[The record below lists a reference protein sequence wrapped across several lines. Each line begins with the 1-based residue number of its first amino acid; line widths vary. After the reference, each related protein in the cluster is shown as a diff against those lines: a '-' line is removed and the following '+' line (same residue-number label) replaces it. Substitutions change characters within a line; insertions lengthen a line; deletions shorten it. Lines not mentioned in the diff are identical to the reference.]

1 MNSYDLVGTMNKI
14 KKYQKDMNELEDKY
28 EKVVNNMKEQSIKK
42 ENLKNEFDKKN
53 NATIE
58 HKKQTDEQ
66 LVSSI
71 KSVLSSQLQNGEKQ
85 FKEYDDVNKQLE
97 ILIEE
102 LYKKINSFDSSISQ
116 KIFNYNEKIKIK
128 DEVEI
133 RRDKI
138 KDNYNA
144 ALEENKR
151 LKKEIET
158 RNVYIAGLNLEIEDL
173 LKLIDKLT
181 AERIRLNKYFLKY
194 YEKFSEKDK
203 KRIKELENEIYPEF
217 ENKNKDKIKQI
228 EPEDE
233 KINIENN
240 IIKVSKKINNI
251 PKQKGGPIL
260 NEQEYQ
266 LYKKGLCKKAYPQ
279 YHKKN
284 EK

>member
-228 EPEDE
+228 EPEEE
-233 KINIENN
+233 KIIIENN

-279 YHKKN
+279 YHKK
-284 EK
+284 K

>member
-1 MNSYDLVGTMNKI
+1 MNSYDLIGTMNKI

-28 EKVVNNMKEQSIKK
+28 EKVINYMKDQSIKK
-42 ENLKNEFDKKN
+42 EDLKKEFDKKN
-53 NATIE
+53 NETIE
-58 HKKQTDEQ
+58 YKKQSDEQ
-66 LVSSI
+66 LISSI
-71 KSVLSSQLQNGEKQ
+71 KSQLSSQLQNGEKQ

-97 ILIEE
+97 NIIEE
-102 LYKKINSFDSSISQ
+102 LYKKINNFDSSINQ
-116 KIFNYNEKIKIK
+116 KIYNYDEKIKQK
-128 DEVEI
+128 DEIEI
-133 RRDKI
+133 KRDKI

-194 YEKFSEKDK
+194 YDKFSEKDK

-279 YHKKN
+279 YHKK
-284 EK
+284 K

>member
-66 LVSSI
+66 LISSI

-228 EPEDE
+228 EPEEE
-233 KINIENN
+233 KIIIENN

-279 YHKKN
+279 YHKK
-284 EK
+284 K

>member
-28 EKVVNNMKEQSIKK
+28 EKVINYMKDQSIKK
-42 ENLKNEFDKKN
+42 EDLKKEFDKKN
-53 NATIE
+53 NETIE
-58 HKKQTDEQ
+58 YKKQSDEQ
-66 LVSSI
+66 LISSI
-71 KSVLSSQLQNGEKQ
+71 KSQLSSQLQNGEKQ

-97 ILIEE
+97 NIIEE
-102 LYKKINSFDSSISQ
+102 LYKKINNFDSSINQ
-116 KIFNYNEKIKIK
+116 KIYNYDEKIKQK
-128 DEVEI
+128 DEIEI
-133 RRDKI
+133 KRDKI

-194 YEKFSEKDK
+194 YDKFSEKDK

-251 PKQKGGPIL
+251 PKQVGEPIL

-266 LYKKGLCKKAYPQ
+266 LYKKGLCKKAYQQ
-279 YHKKN
+279 YHKK
-284 EK
+284 K

>member
-97 ILIEE
+97 IIIEE

-228 EPEDE
+228 EPEEE
-233 KINIENN
+233 KIIIENN

-279 YHKKN
+279 YHKK
-284 EK
+284 K

>member
-85 FKEYDDVNKQLE
+85 FKEYDDVNKELE
-97 ILIEE
+97 NIIEE
-102 LYKKINSFDSSISQ
+102 LYKKINSFDLSITQ
-116 KIFNYNEKIKIK
+116 KIFNFDEKIKLK
-128 DEVEI
+128 DEIEI
-133 RRDKI
+133 KRDKI

-194 YEKFSEKDK
+194 FDKFSEKDK
-203 KRIKELENEIYPEF
+203 KRIQELENEIYPEY

-251 PKQKGGPIL
+251 PKQRGGPIL

-266 LYKKGLCKKAYPQ
+266 LYKKELCKKAYPQ
-279 YHKKN
+279 YHKK
-284 EK
+284 K

>member
-28 EKVVNNMKEQSIKK
+28 EKVINYMKDQSIKK
-42 ENLKNEFDKKN
+42 EDLKKEFDKKN
-53 NATIE
+53 NETIE
-58 HKKQTDEQ
+58 YKKQSDEQ
-66 LVSSI
+66 LISSI
-71 KSVLSSQLQNGEKQ
+71 KSQLSSQLQNGEKQ

-97 ILIEE
+97 NIIEE
-102 LYKKINSFDSSISQ
+102 LYKKINNFDSSINQ
-116 KIFNYNEKIKIK
+116 KIYNYDEKIKQK
-128 DEVEI
+128 DEIEI
-133 RRDKI
+133 KRDKI

-194 YEKFSEKDK
+194 YDKFSEKDK

-251 PKQKGGPIL
+251 PKQVGGPIL

-266 LYKKGLCKKAYPQ
+266 LYKKELCKRAYPH
-279 YHKKN
+279 YHKK
-284 EK
+284 K

>member
-28 EKVVNNMKEQSIKK
+28 EKVVNYMKDQSIKK
-42 ENLKNEFDKKN
+42 EDLKNEFDKKN
-53 NATIE
+53 KEIIE
-58 HKKQTDEQ
+58 HKKQSDEQ
-66 LVSSI
+66 LISSI
-71 KSVLSSQLQNGEKQ
+71 KSQLSSQLQNGEKQ
-85 FKEYDDVNKQLE
+85 FKEYDDVNKELE
-97 ILIEE
+97 NIIEE
-102 LYKKINSFDSSISQ
+102 LYKKINSFDLSITQ
-116 KIFNYNEKIKIK
+116 KIFNFDEKIKLK
-128 DEVEI
+128 DEIEI
-133 RRDKI
+133 KRDKI

-203 KRIKELENEIYPEF
+203 KRIQELENEIYPEY

-251 PKQKGGPIL
+251 PKQRGGPIL

-279 YHKKN
+279 YHKK
-284 EK
+284 K

>member
-28 EKVVNNMKEQSIKK
+28 EKVVNYMKDQSIKK
-42 ENLKNEFDKKN
+42 EDLKNEFDKKN
-53 NATIE
+53 KEIIE
-58 HKKQTDEQ
+58 HKKQSDEQ
-66 LVSSI
+66 LISSI
-71 KSVLSSQLQNGEKQ
+71 KSQLSSQLQNGEKQ
-85 FKEYDDVNKQLE
+85 FKEYDDVNKELE
-97 ILIEE
+97 NIIEE
-102 LYKKINSFDSSISQ
+102 LYKKINSFDLSITQ
-116 KIFNYNEKIKIK
+116 KIFNFDEKIKLK
-128 DEVEI
+128 DEIEI
-133 RRDKI
+133 KRDKI

-194 YEKFSEKDK
+194 FDKFSEKDK
-203 KRIKELENEIYPEF
+203 KRIQELENEIYPEY

-251 PKQKGGPIL
+251 PKQRGGPIL

-279 YHKKN
+279 YHKK
-284 EK
+284 K